1 MKLNEN
7 LFNLGLDAHIK
18 AAEIADN
25 DPVGGYEGKIWQN
38 IYRTKFA
45 ELIIK
50 DCLEEIDDTDL
61 TRLEGPD
68 PEDVI
73 WLVTKHL
80 KERFGIE

>member
-45 ELIIK
+45 ELIVKECALVVHKKI
-50 DCLEEIDDTDL
+50 
-61 TRLEGPD
+61 GPKSAL
-68 PEDVI
+68 DV
-73 WLVTKHL
+73 LNH
-80 KERFGIE
+80 FGIEE

>member
-45 ELIIK
+45 ELIIRECA
-50 DCLEEIDDTDL
+50 DIVHDRILEIDI
-61 TRLEGPD
+61 EFPGKG
-68 PEDVI
+68 I
-73 WLVTKHL
+73 SNYL
-80 KERFGIE
+80 KEYFGIEE